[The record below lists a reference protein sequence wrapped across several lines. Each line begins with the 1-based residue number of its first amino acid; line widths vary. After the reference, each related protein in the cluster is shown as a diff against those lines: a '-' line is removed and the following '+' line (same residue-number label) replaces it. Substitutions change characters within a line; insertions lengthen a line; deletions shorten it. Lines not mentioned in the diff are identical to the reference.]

1 MGCEFLKYTACAR
14 TVCTLRSLPMYLILT
29 KLLYRGH
36 SSRHSLRRPEEP
48 IVTHRD
54 SHAPMLTSD
63 TQVQLGQNSV
73 PLLTSTSSTDSST
86 DLNTSAIAARRH
98 HPPVN
103 AADESLFNTVLSDS
117 YIYMYH
123 VLHRICYQTVPYN
136 LRSRS
141 HNLTLTC
148 KSTFYDDCNFMSRM
162 IF

>member
-1 MGCEFLKYTACAR
+1 MRQDCLYATKSSDVPYLIYWLNCYTGVIHRDIHCGAR
-14 TVCTLRSLPMYLILT
+14 RSL
-29 KLLYRGH
+29 
-36 SSRHSLRRPEEP
+36 
-48 IVTHRD
+48 VTHRD

-63 TQVQLGQNSV
+63 TQFQLGQNSV

-148 KSTFYDDCNFMSRM
+148 KSTFYDDCNLRVEWF
-162 IF
+162 F